1 MNIPLK
7 HKEFIKHIA
16 EGESQSNAYSLTFS
30 NKNLTKGTIKVEA
43 SKLCKKYALEIEQER
58 KKLSDIVEQA
68 NQSKVAQIASMDIMT
83 KAQRLEYLTKVING
97 EIKVKKP
104 IVISGKIMEYP
115 METDMNDR
123 LKALAELN
131 KMDGSY
137 APIKNDV
144 SIIKPNYPDWMNE
157 GDESKS

>member
-7 HKEFIKHIA
+7 HKDFIKHIA
-16 EGESQSNAYSLTFS
+16 EGETQSNAYKLSIGKS
-30 NKNLTKGTIKVEA
+30 GVSKQVCEVKGSQLA
-43 SKLCKKYALEIEQER
+43 KKYALEIEQER

-144 SIIKPNYPDWMNE
+144 SIIKPNYPEWMND